1 MLQTSFFKKNKGFTI
16 IELLVVVS
24 VFSFVVFIIS
34 SLFISVFKQQRK
46 TLNQQELLNQTSYVI
61 EYIGRALRMAK
72 EDVSAENSC
81 VISGTRNYQITTE
94 AGSGLDYHS
103 GKGIRFLN
111 NSAGGPCQELFWDQ
125 TSQML
130 YESKNAGITSPT
142 FLPLFADYIKIE
154 KFGIVL
160 SETVTSPNYQPRVT
174 ISMKVKIGFG
184 SESAEKQIQITTS
197 QRNLNK

>member
-1 MLQTSFFKKNKGFTI
+1 MFQTLFFKKNKGFTI

-24 VFSFVVFIIS
+24 VFSSIVFIIS

-46 TLNQQELLNQTSYVI
+46 TLNQQELLNQTGYVV
-61 EYIGRALRMAK
+61 EYMGRALRMAK

-81 VISGTRNYQITTE
+81 ITSGTRNYQITTE
-94 AGSGLDYHS
+94 AGSYS

-130 YESKNAGITSPT
+130 YESKNAGIASPT
-142 FLPLFADYIKIE
+142 FLPLFADYIRIE

-160 SETVTSPNYQPRVT
+160 SETIASPNYQPRVT
-174 ISMKVKIGFG
+174 VSMKVKIGFG